1 MTEKEHKTV
10 HRRITNGFQTP
21 FKEIFHLISN
31 QRKQPEVINECF
43 IHQINKVYD
52 KGDSTLVRMWHSYAT
67 DKSLNCYRLQKGS
80 LLTGY
85 RGLKINC
92 ILSPRIPNNFHP
104 NTLFGNMS

>member
-10 HRRITNGFQTP
+10 HRRITNGFQMP
-21 FKEIFHLISN
+21 FKEIFHLVSN
-31 QRKQPEVINECF
+31 QRKQPEGINERF
-43 IHQINKVYD
+43 IHQTNKVYD
-52 KGDSTLVRMWHSYAT
+52 KGDSTLVRMLRSYAT

-85 RGLKINC
+85 RRLKINC
-92 ILSPRIPNNFHP
+92 FFSPRVPNTFHP